1 MEAISIYLSDDV
13 DSELATTFYTDAK
26 ARAAIVVEAIPELLD
41 FEEELVHSTIDLSYY
56 NYVKSDS
63 ATIFF
68 PDANARV
75 AIIVEEVLALVD
87 FE

>member
-13 DSELATTFYTDAK
+13 DSELATTFSTDAK
-26 ARAAIVVEAIPELLD
+26 ERAAIVVEEIPELLD
-41 FEEELVHSTIDLSYY
+41 FEEELVHSKIDLSYY